1 MRTVPGQPY
10 VRVRAT
16 ENGDTI
22 FVDDT
27 FPLAVVHMWEGR
39 VDGKSAPLDIA
50 EVTVRRILEDSSDP
64 FVHSAPA
71 PQFIVVLE
79 GVVEVEVSDGTKRR
93 FGPSSI
99 ILMEDTG
106 GKGHVSRWVVE
117 AEQAEPL
124 VLVLRLA
131 QKKQEK

>member
-16 ENGDTI
+16 ETGDTI
-22 FVDDT
+22 FVDDM

-39 VDGKSAPLDIA
+39 VDGKSAPLDVA

-71 PQFIVVLE
+71 PQFIVVLD

-117 AEQAEPL
+117 AEQAEPI